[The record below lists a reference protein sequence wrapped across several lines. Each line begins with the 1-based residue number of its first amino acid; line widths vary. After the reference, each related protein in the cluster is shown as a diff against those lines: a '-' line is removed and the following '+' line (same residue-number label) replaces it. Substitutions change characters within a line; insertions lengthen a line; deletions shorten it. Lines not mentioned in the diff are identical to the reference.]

1 MKLGIVSN
9 KLKPVYFLL
18 LQKHVDDG
26 FGPNG
31 RTMCDRIIR
40 ACNQRLGS
48 GTVDPA
54 HQEKIVELVELA
66 VQGFESLEESGMQS
80 NSFYLEKIVFHNLQ
94 KVTSLGAHGPACRL
108 GQLMYRRLKRFSAEV
123 QCAWWQF
130 PQDHESWPVLF
141 IFHYSIPL

>member
-123 QCAWWQF
+123 QCA
-130 PQDHESWPVLF
+130 
-141 IFHYSIPL
+141 

>member
-1 MKLGIVSN
+1 M
-9 KLKPVYFLL
+9 
-18 LQKHVDDG
+18 DDG

-66 VQGFESLEESGMQS
+66 VQGFESLEESGNAKQFILS
-80 NSFYLEKIVFHNLQ
+80 GKNCLPQPTESHQPWSSRPCLSIGPTYVQ
-94 KVTSLGAHGPACRL
+94 KTKAFLCR
-108 GQLMYRRLKRFSAEV
+108 GTMCLMTVSPRS
-123 QCAWWQF
+123 
-130 PQDHESWPVLF
+130 
-141 IFHYSIPL
+141 

>member
-1 MKLGIVSN
+1 M
-9 KLKPVYFLL
+9 
-18 LQKHVDDG
+18 DDG

-80 NSFYLEKIVFHNLQ
+80 NSFYLEKLSSTTYRKSPALELTALLVDWANLC
-94 KVTSLGAHGPACRL
+94 T
-108 GQLMYRRLKRFSAEV
+108 E
-123 QCAWWQF
+123 
-130 PQDHESWPVLF
+130 D
-141 IFHYSIPL
+141 